1 MALRGPLRSAL
12 DLAVKQAMESTAER
26 LDTRF
31 REEIESE
38 EWKYPTEPKVRDIV
52 DTGRLRD
59 SQTVEVTPDGV
70 IEARWTAPYAPQVHE
85 GGVTTEGQRFP
96 GRPWTRDPIAELP
109 QIFAEELSTA
119 LNSGQSTSSGRKS

>member
-1 MALRGPLRSAL
+1 MANPLLSAAFKAAIQA
-12 DLAVKQAMESTAER
+12 AVKGTAAR

-31 REEIESE
+31 REEFNSV

-59 SQTVEVTPDGV
+59 SQRYTVSPEGV
-70 IEARWTAPYAPQVHE
+70 ATFTWSTPYAAQVHE
-85 GGVTTEGQRFP
+85 GGVTTEGVRFP

-109 QIFAEELSTA
+109 EIFGEELGEA
-119 LNSGQSTSSGRKS
+119 LSRGGGQP

>member
-1 MALRGPLRSAL
+1 MAAKGPLSSAL
-12 DLAVKQAMESTAER
+12 DAAIKVAMNKTAAR

-38 EWKYPTEPKVRDIV
+38 EWNYPTEPKVRDIV

-59 SQTVEVTPDGV
+59 SQTSTVTPEGGYEV
-70 IEARWTAPYAPQVHE
+70 KWQTPYATQVHE
-85 GGVTTEGQRFP
+85 GGVTTSGQRFP

-109 QIFAEELSTA
+109 EIFGEELGAA
-119 LNSGQSTSSGRKS
+119 LRQGNR